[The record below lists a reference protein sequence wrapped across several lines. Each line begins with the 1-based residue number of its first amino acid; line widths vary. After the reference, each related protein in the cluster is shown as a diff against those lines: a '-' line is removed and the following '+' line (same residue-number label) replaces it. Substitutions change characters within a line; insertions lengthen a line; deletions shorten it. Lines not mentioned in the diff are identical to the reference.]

1 MSTYA
6 GDELPVLD
14 LPRELDAR
22 AEGEVELRWERPLP
36 ELIAALVA
44 LLQKYTR
51 QEDIV
56 VGIKDARVQTPQF
69 VRVTEASQQTLSLLQ
84 AVPRQPCKCW
94 PQVVIGDGDGE
105 VLDPPAGVELFLLPV
120 KDSVKWS
127 WSSMFSERWVKQ
139 AQGLRSGAL
148 VRDLRWIS
156 VEEEARVL
164 HDFNRTATV
173 AAPTLLEQLSEAAS
187 RWPAREAVVR
197 AGDPL
202 GPLSHGELW
211 AFAGRLAAAAR
222 AGTGARVAIFLERG
236 VAMVVALLAAWRAGG
251 TCMPLDVKTPRPR
264 LEQMLQDA
272 EVSLVI
278 ASAALDTSWLT
289 SPVLRVEDYRH
300 GASPDLAQSV
310 APEDAAYILFTSG
323 STGVPKGV
331 VLTHA
336 NLSAYVQWHVPYYQL
351 TEEDRVPHMA
361 GLSFDASMAEIWPT
375 LSVGGC
381 VLPAPDDEVRLLPEA
396 LCRWYAEAGATVA
409 FLTTQLAEAVLA
421 EPQFPEMRL
430 RVLFTGGDKLHFRP
444 PSHAPF
450 QLVNIYGPTECTVN
464 VTMCLVRPGSG
475 APPIGEPVAGV
486 QLYVLDA
493 QRRPQP
499 PGIFGELYV
508 GGAQVGAGYLHRPDL
523 TAERF
528 VQNPFAGTTGKEG
541 PPLWPTGPGWDGRL
555 GPQGSQAVST
565 HGPRLYR
572 TGDLVRWTHEGSIDF
587 LGRAD
592 CQVKLRGQRIELGDI
607 ESKLLSHEA
616 VRECVVQCRTLP
628 GGHDKYLAAYWTPSP
643 GAIAS
648 SKLKEWLQSELPA
661 YMVPTAVMQLDALPV
676 NSNGKVD
683 RRQLP
688 EPKLEEP
695 EEPEESERDLQV
707 PAALEAKVQA
717 AFAAVLGRDVAE
729 VPLSASFFA
738 LGGHSISVGR
748 LVNRLR
754 REGLGICLADVYS
767 APTVRQL
774 ARSAN
779 EKLEKQ
785 KEPES
790 IEKEGPEGPKGR
802 DSDSFPA
809 SYQQL
814 SLHGMATVS
823 ASASAALNLALCCH
837 VRGPLDVGRLC
848 QAFRAVQLRHAALR
862 SVFEGQTGQTC
873 QIKEEDCLD
882 FSQVD
887 MPADLAEWVLDQQYE
902 VFNLSSGPLCRVR
915 VVKESVDTWILHWT
929 LHHVSVDL
937 WSYTLLL
944 QDLGVA
950 YDQLRQE
957 KVLWDPAPQYSDY
970 ARSQAL
976 SQASLQYWRQKLQPP
991 PPALALGRKDA
1002 KDGNANF
1009 KGDKMDFELS
1019 VGLSQRLADLG
1030 SAVGASLHA
1039 TLLTAWMV
1047 LLSRYAEE
1055 DVCVGTPFACRTTV
1069 ESEATVGYFVTPLCV
1084 RAQVAGDLS
1093 FRQLLRQVAAE
1104 VRAALQH
1111 QRVPLAS
1118 VCEDLGLDLRQVLQ
1132 AMFIFQTCPDSE
1144 GSGGSGVP
1152 VGLHLPSFFMGHEGA
1167 ELPLG
1172 SELQLESMGIG
1183 QRHAQFDLAVMM
1195 AFAPGPAGKQ
1205 GRLIGNFQYS
1215 SAFSRDTVLRLQAQ
1229 YQRLLEVVASD
1240 ADSLVGHIQFVDHAD
1255 LHLERAISPWQAVH
1269 GELPATSL
1277 PELVAQRASAN
1288 PSAFAVVSPE
1298 GTVTFG
1304 EILRRAELLG
1314 AELGVGR
1321 RSRLFSRD
1329 QSEGRRNSSDLDF
1342 GRVDHR
1348 LDQALMESCVES
1360 GENPLVGFMV
1370 RPGPWMVAGPLGA
1383 WMAGCGYFA
1392 LDASHPLER
1401 IHQMAQDAAPQCIV
1415 TEKKSQSVGNS
1426 LGWPLILVEDLRP
1439 RARREPWPYLTSEAH
1454 GLLVFTSGSTGR
1466 PKGVLLSNRALL
1478 AHVLFTSKHFNFK
1491 PGQAVLQHT
1500 SWTFDAPVCEI
1511 WPALVAGATV
1521 VMSKRDGSK
1530 DFQYIS
1536 SLIDE
1541 HRVSHALFV
1550 PSLLAEILEH
1560 QALPRSLRSL
1570 AVVGEACSLSLARRI
1585 LEAPL
1590 SLNNFYG
1597 PSEAGIGATI
1607 YEVDKIGK
1615 VPADVQTLP
1624 IGRPV
1629 SWHQVLLLDPQL
1641 RPAVGRAGQIGIM
1654 GEGLASGYLHLPQE
1668 TKTKFIKTPKAILDV
1683 FPESGPILYLTG
1695 DVGRYCQD
1703 DLEFVG
1709 RLDNQVK
1716 LRGQRVELGEVEE
1729 TLLSAPAVTE
1739 AVALV
1744 HGDRLIGYVSILQGV
1759 EEGDAVRECV
1769 EKTRQRLPRYMW
1781 PELVVV
1787 KEWPRGRTGKVDRK
1801 ALPVP
1806 TISVQD
1812 TVAPRTPLET
1822 AILEAFCQVLRRD
1835 PKCTSIHADFFALGG
1850 TSLKAA
1856 TLLSSLR
1863 SQVPEA
1869 RELQFEEV
1877 YARPDVASL
1886 AQVLSQTREVMPLGP
1901 APLEGLMPASLGQ
1914 EHMLVLQE
1922 LQPGSAAYN
1931 SPLLLR
1937 LEGAIDRAALASAVE
1952 RVIARHDVLRSNLLR
1967 DFIDGEP
1974 AVVQVTTPIGEFRCD
1989 MEYWTMEG
1997 TEEAP
2002 SPVRRRL
2009 KPQTLVRRLTERRLT
2024 ERMERRDRSGSGDA
2038 PSRNA
2043 SWYSLERQGSNRGL
2057 MRSNSVRSRFFSRD
2071 RERSSWSPVW
2081 PSYNSPPMRSPE
2093 RQQAAPLMEMSS
2105 TSSLTLGSDFRRCQ
2119 GDVVLSWLTLEAK
2132 KPFDLRDDS
2141 LVRLVLAKVSSE
2153 PCVHMLLINM
2163 HHSVTDGRSLE
2174 ILRQEIS
2181 TAYNQLVLKQ
2191 DVQLPALSM
2200 QYADFAYCQR
2210 RWMAQGRMEKE
2221 LAFWRV
2227 QLQGLPAL
2235 QVPTDFPRPAK
2246 LPLDGGQVNITLQ
2259 PGLANRLRSLARA
2272 KGATLF
2278 SVLMG
2283 IFAVVL
2289 SRYGGAL
2296 DLAIASPVANRH
2308 GPAVEPL
2315 MGYFVNTVIFRI
2327 ALQPPCSFEDLLQRV
2342 RETAVGAFRH
2352 SSVPYASVLE
2362 AAQLDAAAV
2371 PAIFVLQDK
2380 AERSWSMEGLRVEQI
2395 ELERTSALF
2404 DITCEMQEM
2413 PGTAGGLQGLIV
2425 YNKHL
2430 WTSARAAR
2438 FAESFQA
2445 LAAAAA
2451 EQPQADLLALP
2462 VTSTSE
2468 RTHLLEWGAHGVAF
2482 PQPTPLVKAL
2492 QLQLLQCPQ
2501 RLALVVADRT
2511 VTYEEFGARIMS
2523 LAAALRK
2530 KLAEPAPG
2538 EEMVIGLL
2546 LARSVELAVAIW
2558 ATLGIGA
2565 AYVPIDPEYPA
2576 ERIAHILGNA
2586 TPKLVLCR
2594 EEHCHLAAVAT
2605 FCTVQWPLPGSSKV
2619 DVGGIEQAPPLRL
2632 AYIIYT
2638 SGSTGRPK
2646 GVAIEH
2652 RSAANMV
2659 REQLALMNITKE
2671 DRVLQFFKPAFDGAV
2686 QEYLSTFCGGACLV
2700 LWDETTGF
2708 AEALER
2714 HHVSCAT
2721 LTPSALAVLR
2731 PSLRLA
2737 KLAVAAEACPPALV
2751 KTWAPGRRLV
2761 NAYGPSE
2768 STVVATWAELRERE
2782 LASDSQH
2789 SGSTF
2794 RLVEEDESEDSLRH
2808 VAIGRPLGGVQC
2820 YVFEASAT
2828 KSLQPIGTPGELC
2841 LGGEQ
2846 LARGY
2851 HKDSAKTAEKFVP
2864 NPLNGRR
2871 MYKTGDLVMWLPCGQ
2886 LLYLGRNDEMVKVR
2900 GFRIELTEVEAA
2912 LAALGA
2918 QAVAV
2923 SLNAAKDGLWA
2934 WVTPESLSPAT
2945 LRAELQKTLPQYMV
2959 PSRVTVLASLP
2970 LTPNGKIDKP
2980 RLLAESSSEGLDAN
2994 EEDLSFVA
3002 PESPLETRLSAAAA
3016 EALGLEKLG
3025 VTTDLRTAGMTSL
3038 KAVLL
3043 SQKLRDMGLTVPLSA
3058 LYELQTVRAMAE
3070 HLATQEAAIPEAAQ
3084 DLEVHRCDAACRTG
3098 LKALAFFVCRLCA
3111 WAWISG
3117 CVIWP
3122 AMLPLSLASHA
3133 ANSGASAFSCLVLVS
3148 YPLYLMSTML
3158 LVVITKWTVV
3168 GQYRAGVLQ
3177 NDSWAFF
3184 RWWVVD
3190 RLVVFANELCFSAFR
3205 GGPVW
3210 FAYLRALGLRTSGYC
3225 RIDTRYISEFDLITL
3240 GRCCVIAEG
3249 AKMRPAVA
3257 EAALLHLRPMAFGN
3271 FCAVGENAVCTAG
3284 CVAGDNVTLQ
3294 PLSLFSG
3301 RTGRTLPDGSVWKGA
3316 PLVQSRQQPIRF
3328 PPGMLCRDLFA
3339 DIVAL
3344 LLTLSLQTLCSM
3356 AAYCVFGLLA
3366 DAQGFRTEAGV
3377 WQWQSQNEGW
3387 LFAATWLLFGPPVM
3401 ASADVLLNLDL
3412 ASLADEVAQAMGMTQ
3427 IQFGLR
3433 LAGMV
3438 VVGFAVYGWTLT
3450 LSSALLCRFIRGSRN
3465 LNSWFFQVRRVVL
3478 RLTFPRYPAQLSG
3491 TWAMSLYLRLL
3502 GGRVSLR
3509 ATVAVAEP
3517 PLEPRKLHVAE
3528 DALLLSHQA
3537 LGDCEVGKGAVV
3549 GADAVMLP
3557 HSHVEP
3563 DAVVGAMTVAG
3574 RPVRSDLQ
3582 LVGNPGVIM
3591 RRSTLSKAPSGWARG
3606 GRAAV
3611 RVLYPLLA
3619 PMLLQLLLL
3628 LTLLPAM
3635 YLLTLVLASF
3645 MKQLQGWT
3653 GRLAL
3658 AGSLPLAYIALG
3670 WCLCLLAVPLKWII
3684 LGVSPS
3690 RSWRWYGSVRS
3701 HLAMFSQQLN
3711 AMSIAVFMGMA
3722 LGSPFY
3728 NCWLKLLGARVAS
3741 DALLLTAVV
3750 SEHDMLTIGKGAA
3763 VDKEA
3768 LLSSTRMLPTG
3779 PGQPQGFC
3787 TSSSPVAVGVGSTVS
3802 HAAAVVAA
3810 ETGSFSVLA
3819 PLSAVGPSARLPAQT
3834 LAVGLPPQA
3843 FVWSRGENLVWP
3855 SARPIPRELR
3865 PPIVLP
3871 AYVSRAIGRMKV
3883 NASSASMEL
3892 APLVTGACGFLG
3904 RHVVAA
3910 LLETGLCSRV
3920 FCLVRAAD
3928 STSAHRRVEEAL
3940 RKAGVASLDQVEA
3953 VVGDLS
3959 QRNFGRSFVEV
3970 QRLANRVTHV
3980 FHSAAKVNLTEPF
3993 EMMRKDNVDSTAHLL
4008 EFCSM
4013 VRPKPF
4019 HHISTMGVLTPD
4031 MLDRQGA
4038 VRESAPLGDIRSM
4051 PLYGTGDQANGYPQS
4066 KWLAEMMVFEAAR
4079 QGLPAFVH
4087 RPGLIGG
4094 HSKTGAS
4101 AQDVF
4106 FHFLS
4111 DVLQL
4116 RRLPAMEG
4124 DKFNLTPV
4132 DWVAKAIV
4140 HVALREEGV
4149 SGSVFHPA
4157 VPHNAI
4163 TIAELVKVFRDFGY
4177 QNLQIMDFVKWR
4189 DTIIADPI
4197 RFKSWSFCAAL
4208 TAEGHG
4214 IDSMAD
4220 SSAGARAMREAVGEA
4235 YDAFR
4240 ADQCLVQQIRWC
4252 VGEGLLPQPDGGD
4265 PDVV

>member
-1 MSTYA
+1 M
-6 GDELPVLD
+6 
-14 LPRELDAR
+14 
-22 AEGEVELRWERPLP
+22 LRLCS
-36 ELIAALVA
+36 
-44 LLQKYTR
+44 
-51 QEDIV
+51 
-56 VGIKDARVQTPQF
+56 F
-69 VRVTEASQQTLSLLQ
+69 
-84 AVPRQPCKCW
+84 
-94 PQVVIGDGDGE
+94 
-105 VLDPPAGVELFLLPV
+105 
-120 KDSVKWS
+120 
-127 WSSMFSERWVKQ
+127 
-139 AQGLRSGAL
+139 
-148 VRDLRWIS
+148 
-156 VEEEARVL
+156 
-164 HDFNRTATV
+164 
-173 AAPTLLEQLSEAAS
+173 
-187 RWPAREAVVR
+187 
-197 AGDPL
+197 
-202 GPLSHGELW
+202 
-211 AFAGRLAAAAR
+211 
-222 AGTGARVAIFLERG
+222 
-236 VAMVVALLAAWRAGG
+236 
-251 TCMPLDVKTPRPR
+251 
-264 LEQMLQDA
+264 A
-272 EVSLVI
+272 EVSRRCRLVV
-278 ASAALDTSWLT
+278 ADSRGWQKL
-289 SPVLRVEDYRH
+289 
-300 GASPDLAQSV
+300 GARS
-310 APEDAAYILFTSG
+310 
-323 STGVPKGV
+323 
-331 VLTHA
+331 
-336 NLSAYVQWHVPYYQL
+336 
-351 TEEDRVPHMA
+351 
-361 GLSFDASMAEIWPT
+361 
-375 LSVGGC
+375 
-381 VLPAPDDEVRLLPEA
+381 
-396 LCRWYAEAGATVA
+396 
-409 FLTTQLAEAVLA
+409 
-421 EPQFPEMRL
+421 
-430 RVLFTGGDKLHFRP
+430 
-444 PSHAPF
+444 
-450 QLVNIYGPTECTVN
+450 
-464 VTMCLVRPGSG
+464 
-475 APPIGEPVAGV
+475 
-486 QLYVLDA
+486 
-493 QRRPQP
+493 
-499 PGIFGELYV
+499 
-508 GGAQVGAGYLHRPDL
+508 
-523 TAERF
+523 
-528 VQNPFAGTTGKEG
+528 
-541 PPLWPTGPGWDGRL
+541 
-555 GPQGSQAVST
+555 
-565 HGPRLYR
+565 
-572 TGDLVRWTHEGSIDF
+572 
-587 LGRAD
+587 
-592 CQVKLRGQRIELGDI
+592 
-607 ESKLLSHEA
+607 LSH
-616 VRECVVQCRTLP
+616 
-628 GGHDKYLAAYWTPSP
+628 W
-643 GAIAS
+643 
-648 SKLKEWLQSELPA
+648 
-661 YMVPTAVMQLDALPV
+661 
-676 NSNGKVD
+676 
-683 RRQLP
+683 
-688 EPKLEEP
+688 
-695 EEPEESERDLQV
+695 
-707 PAALEAKVQA
+707 
-717 AFAAVLGRDVAE
+717 
-729 VPLSASFFA
+729 
-738 LGGHSISVGR
+738 
-748 LVNRLR
+748 
-754 REGLGICLADVYS
+754 
-767 APTVRQL
+767 
-774 ARSAN
+774 
-779 EKLEKQ
+779 
-785 KEPES
+785 
-790 IEKEGPEGPKGR
+790 
-802 DSDSFPA
+802 
-809 SYQQL
+809 
-814 SLHGMATVS
+814 
-823 ASASAALNLALCCH
+823 
-837 VRGPLDVGRLC
+837 LC
-848 QAFRAVQLRHAALR
+848 Q
-862 SVFEGQTGQTC
+862 
-873 QIKEEDCLD
+873 
-882 FSQVD
+882 
-887 MPADLAEWVLDQQYE
+887 
-902 VFNLSSGPLCRVR
+902 
-915 VVKESVDTWILHWT
+915 
-929 LHHVSVDL
+929 
-937 WSYTLLL
+937 
-944 QDLGVA
+944 
-950 YDQLRQE
+950 
-957 KVLWDPAPQYSDY
+957 
-970 ARSQAL
+970 
-976 SQASLQYWRQKLQPP
+976 
-991 PPALALGRKDA
+991 
-1002 KDGNANF
+1002 
-1009 KGDKMDFELS
+1009 
-1019 VGLSQRLADLG
+1019 
-1030 SAVGASLHA
+1030 
-1039 TLLTAWMV
+1039 
-1047 LLSRYAEE
+1047 
-1055 DVCVGTPFACRTTV
+1055 
-1069 ESEATVGYFVTPLCV
+1069 
-1084 RAQVAGDLS
+1084 
-1093 FRQLLRQVAAE
+1093 
-1104 VRAALQH
+1104 
-1111 QRVPLAS
+1111 
-1118 VCEDLGLDLRQVLQ
+1118 
-1132 AMFIFQTCPDSE
+1132 
-1144 GSGGSGVP
+1144 
-1152 VGLHLPSFFMGHEGA
+1152 
-1167 ELPLG
+1167 
-1172 SELQLESMGIG
+1172 
-1183 QRHAQFDLAVMM
+1183 
-1195 AFAPGPAGKQ
+1195 
-1205 GRLIGNFQYS
+1205 
-1215 SAFSRDTVLRLQAQ
+1215 
-1229 YQRLLEVVASD
+1229 
-1240 ADSLVGHIQFVDHAD
+1240 
-1255 LHLERAISPWQAVH
+1255 
-1269 GELPATSL
+1269 
-1277 PELVAQRASAN
+1277 
-1288 PSAFAVVSPE
+1288 
-1298 GTVTFG
+1298 
-1304 EILRRAELLG
+1304 
-1314 AELGVGR
+1314 
-1321 RSRLFSRD
+1321 
-1329 QSEGRRNSSDLDF
+1329 
-1342 GRVDHR
+1342 
-1348 LDQALMESCVES
+1348 
-1360 GENPLVGFMV
+1360 
-1370 RPGPWMVAGPLGA
+1370 
-1383 WMAGCGYFA
+1383 
-1392 LDASHPLER
+1392 
-1401 IHQMAQDAAPQCIV
+1401 
-1415 TEKKSQSVGNS
+1415 
-1426 LGWPLILVEDLRP
+1426 
-1439 RARREPWPYLTSEAH
+1439 
-1454 GLLVFTSGSTGR
+1454 
-1466 PKGVLLSNRALL
+1466 
-1478 AHVLFTSKHFNFK
+1478 
-1491 PGQAVLQHT
+1491 
-1500 SWTFDAPVCEI
+1500 
-1511 WPALVAGATV
+1511 
-1521 VMSKRDGSK
+1521 
-1530 DFQYIS
+1530 
-1536 SLIDE
+1536 
-1541 HRVSHALFV
+1541 
-1550 PSLLAEILEH
+1550 
-1560 QALPRSLRSL
+1560 
-1570 AVVGEACSLSLARRI
+1570 
-1585 LEAPL
+1585 
-1590 SLNNFYG
+1590 
-1597 PSEAGIGATI
+1597 
-1607 YEVDKIGK
+1607 
-1615 VPADVQTLP
+1615 
-1624 IGRPV
+1624 
-1629 SWHQVLLLDPQL
+1629 
-1641 RPAVGRAGQIGIM
+1641 
-1654 GEGLASGYLHLPQE
+1654 
-1668 TKTKFIKTPKAILDV
+1668 
-1683 FPESGPILYLTG
+1683 
-1695 DVGRYCQD
+1695 
-1703 DLEFVG
+1703 
-1709 RLDNQVK
+1709 
-1716 LRGQRVELGEVEE
+1716 
-1729 TLLSAPAVTE
+1729 
-1739 AVALV
+1739 
-1744 HGDRLIGYVSILQGV
+1744 
-1759 EEGDAVRECV
+1759 
-1769 EKTRQRLPRYMW
+1769 
-1781 PELVVV
+1781 
-1787 KEWPRGRTGKVDRK
+1787 
-1801 ALPVP
+1801 
-1806 TISVQD
+1806 
-1812 TVAPRTPLET
+1812 
-1822 AILEAFCQVLRRD
+1822 
-1835 PKCTSIHADFFALGG
+1835 
-1850 TSLKAA
+1850 
-1856 TLLSSLR
+1856 
-1863 SQVPEA
+1863 
-1869 RELQFEEV
+1869 
-1877 YARPDVASL
+1877 
-1886 AQVLSQTREVMPLGP
+1886 
-1901 APLEGLMPASLGQ
+1901 
-1914 EHMLVLQE
+1914 
-1922 LQPGSAAYN
+1922 
-1931 SPLLLR
+1931 
-1937 LEGAIDRAALASAVE
+1937 
-1952 RVIARHDVLRSNLLR
+1952 
-1967 DFIDGEP
+1967 
-1974 AVVQVTTPIGEFRCD
+1974 
-1989 MEYWTMEG
+1989 
-1997 TEEAP
+1997 
-2002 SPVRRRL
+2002 
-2009 KPQTLVRRLTERRLT
+2009 
-2024 ERMERRDRSGSGDA
+2024 
-2038 PSRNA
+2038 
-2043 SWYSLERQGSNRGL
+2043 
-2057 MRSNSVRSRFFSRD
+2057 
-2071 RERSSWSPVW
+2071 
-2081 PSYNSPPMRSPE
+2081 
-2093 RQQAAPLMEMSS
+2093 
-2105 TSSLTLGSDFRRCQ
+2105 
-2119 GDVVLSWLTLEAK
+2119 AK

-2404 DITCEMQEM
+2404 DITCEKCLAQLEAYKALSRAWPDS
-2413 PGTAGGLQGLIV
+2413 PGLRI
-2425 YNKHL
+2425 
-2430 WTSARAAR
+2430 
-2438 FAESFQA
+2438 QA
-2445 LAAAAA
+2445 L
-2451 EQPQADLLALP
+2451 
-2462 VTSTSE
+2462 
-2468 RTHLLEWGAHGVAF
+2468 
-2482 PQPTPLVKAL
+2482 
-2492 QLQLLQCPQ
+2492 
-2501 RLALVVADRT
+2501 
-2511 VTYEEFGARIMS
+2511 
-2523 LAAALRK
+2523 
-2530 KLAEPAPG
+2530 
-2538 EEMVIGLL
+2538 
-2546 LARSVELAVAIW
+2546 
-2558 ATLGIGA
+2558 
-2565 AYVPIDPEYPA
+2565 
-2576 ERIAHILGNA
+2576 
-2586 TPKLVLCR
+2586 
-2594 EEHCHLAAVAT
+2594 
-2605 FCTVQWPLPGSSKV
+2605 
-2619 DVGGIEQAPPLRL
+2619 
-2632 AYIIYT
+2632 
-2638 SGSTGRPK
+2638 
-2646 GVAIEH
+2646 
-2652 RSAANMV
+2652 
-2659 REQLALMNITKE
+2659 
-2671 DRVLQFFKPAFDGAV
+2671 
-2686 QEYLSTFCGGACLV
+2686 
-2700 LWDETTGF
+2700 
-2708 AEALER
+2708 
-2714 HHVSCAT
+2714 
-2721 LTPSALAVLR
+2721 
-2731 PSLRLA
+2731 
-2737 KLAVAAEACPPALV
+2737 
-2751 KTWAPGRRLV
+2751 
-2761 NAYGPSE
+2761 